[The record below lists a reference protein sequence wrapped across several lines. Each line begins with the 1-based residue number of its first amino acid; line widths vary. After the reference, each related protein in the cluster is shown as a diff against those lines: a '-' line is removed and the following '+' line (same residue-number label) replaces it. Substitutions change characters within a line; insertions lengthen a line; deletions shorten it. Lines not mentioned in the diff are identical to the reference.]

1 MRRIICCI
9 TMITLLTGL
18 WAMAESCT
26 HNNLLMCSLRSECKD
41 VGDGHQMVYTKSC
54 VCDDCSENL
63 VQRTYGPLMGHVFH
77 LSESIHFERE
87 GMHLWVFICPEC
99 WHVTLKEEACAGRD
113 FHCSHRR
120 HRTWYTPF
128 DAHRL
133 HLDIRCAG
141 CTSTDCHECSFP
153 PLPTNLSTA

>member
-18 WAMAESCT
+18 WAKAESCT
-26 HNNLLMCSLRSECKD
+26 HDNLLMCSLRSECQD
-41 VGDGHQMVYTKSC
+41 VGDGHQTVYTKSC

-99 WHVTLKEEACAGRD
+99 WHVTLKEEACAGGD
-113 FHCSHRR
+113 QCL
-120 HRTWYTPF
+120 TYT
-128 DAHRL
+128 AQ
-133 HLDIRCAG
+133 AG
-141 CTSTDCHECSFP
+141 EMPAVQHDLALEDVRAWTDKDYIMHWISRKK
-153 PLPTNLSTA
+153 